1 MNNEAVPMPDSV
13 LSLITKAAI
22 PLYAASEGRMDS
34 FQTAVF
40 KSQGEEAASRQ
51 GLALGDQPHP
61 FDFAQV
67 KSFLTGN
74 EHHSAC
80 IHTKVASTVGLGFI
94 DSQEEVVIE
103 NPVAAATPPVGTDA
117 RTGLPAPEMLPMPK
131 TRKQYTDSK
140 VDLAINPLC
149 MISAT
154 DLLHDACEDFWQVGN
169 GLIEVVR
176 SRDSNE
182 IVGLHHLPAEEATVF
197 LEDTDYNFH
206 YIINSDGD
214 ATERRFAR
222 FGDWED
228 FESRA
233 SGGDGAGMFTMPDG
247 QTDAEFVSEVI
258 HFRQPTSLSRWYGF
272 PKWLAAVPPIELAQ
286 MLLQWKYD
294 FFLNRG
300 VPEFIF
306 LLTGQKLKTSDWEK
320 IESALKANIGLGN
333 SHKSLALNIGN
344 PEVKAQV
351 EKLAAESKGD
361 ETFATTKESL
371 ALSIVTAHR
380 VPPLLAGIQIPGKL
394 GATNELPNALM
405 AFQLLVIGQA
415 QRIWQQTLATTLG
428 AENGI
433 DGLAPEDFAF
443 TKITEEIDV
452 SSMDTVAR
460 MRQSPMQAASE
471 GRDLDDGT
479 KE

>member
-1 MNNEAVPMPDSV
+1 MANDEIPMPESV
-13 LSLITKAAI
+13 LSLIAKAQV
-22 PLYAASEGRMDS
+22 PLYSGSLMDRADS
-34 FQTAVF
+34 LQSVLF
-40 KSQGEEAASRQ
+40 KAQGEEAPSRQ
-51 GLALGDQPHP
+51 GVCLGEQPHP
-61 FDFAQV
+61 FDFSQV

-74 EHHSAC
+74 EHHAAC

-94 DSQEEVVIE
+94 DSQEEVVVE
-103 NPVAAATPPVGTDA
+103 DPKAQAQ
-117 RTGLPAPEMLPMPK
+117 RMLPGDDPTIMPPIPK
-131 TRKQYTDSK
+131 TRKQYVESK
-140 VDLAINPLC
+140 VDEALNPLC

-176 SRDSNE
+176 PRANLTE
-182 IVGLHHLPAEEATVF
+182 IVGLHHLPAEEATIF
-197 LEDTDYNFH
+197 LEDTAYNFH
-206 YIINSDGD
+206 YVIKNGD
-214 ATERRFAR
+214 ETVERRFAR
-222 FGDWED
+222 FGDWEE
-228 FESRA
+228 FEKRA
-233 SGGDGAGMFTMPDG
+233 GNKEGASAFELPEE
-247 QTDAEFVSEVI
+247 QAANEFVSEVI
-258 HFRQPTSLSRWYGF
+258 HFRQPTSRSRWYGF
-272 PKWLAAVPPIELAQ
+272 PKWLSAVPPIELAQ

-306 LLTGQKLKTSDWEK
+306 LLVGQKLKEDDWKK
-320 IESALKANIGLGN
+320 IEDALKANIGLGN
-333 SHKSLALNIGN
+333 SHKSLALNISN

-428 AENGI
+428 AAENGVE
-433 DGLAPEDFAF
+433 GLAPTDFAF

-452 SSMDTVAR
+452 GKMDTVAR
-460 MRQSPMQAASE
+460 MRQTPMQAADE
-471 GRDLDDGT
+471 GRDLDEGT